1 MKYSVMRISENH
13 LDYFQG
19 GPNKTQSNMFEKE
32 KKLNVGFLS
41 TNCKVF
47 NLPLLIRIHPLNINH
62 TSMPNTFVGAVLVI
76 TKDQKQSKCLSLG
89 S

>member
-1 MKYSVMRISENH
+1 MKYSVMRISKNH

-19 GPNKTQSNMFEKE
+19 GPNKTQSIMFEKE

-47 NLPLLIRIHPLNINH
+47 NLPLLIRIHPLNVNH
-62 TSMPNTFVGAVLVI
+62 TSMPNTFAGAVLVI
-76 TKDQKQSKCLSLG
+76 TKDQKQSKCLSRG